1 MVRIAVLGV
10 GRMGAPIARRL
21 AASAEVVAFDPDARR
36 LAELGDEV
44 ETAPSQDA
52 AVVRADIVVAVLP
65 GAREQPTVLR
75 RALATGSLDGEPGML
90 LVDLTSGH
98 PGTARELQAAARRD
112 GAGYVAAPMSGDP
125 AAAAEGALQLLVGGT
140 AVDVEKADAVI
151 APLVCNGGRARHIS
165 EDAGAAPLAKLLVN
179 GLWFAQAIA
188 MAEAVRTGERA
199 GLPASVLRDV
209 LRGSAADSAYVDRY
223 LDRFLAGDEMT
234 EFALH
239 RVVEELD
246 ILGSLQ
252 DVGGFADGVLAASHA
267 IHARALAEFG
277 EGHGELT
284 AAQWVRGRHAGASS
298 SPPSETSSGPTAS
311 STA

>member
-21 AASAEVVAFDPDARR
+21 AASADVVAFDPDASR
-36 LAELGDEV
+36 LAKLGDGV
-44 ETAPSQDA
+44 EPAPSLDA
-52 AVVRADIVVAVLP
+52 AVLRADIVVAVLP
-65 GAREQPTVLR
+65 GAREQGTVLQ
-75 RALATGSLDGEPGML
+75 RALAKGSLDGESGML
-90 LVDLTSGH
+90 VVDLTSGH
-98 PGTARELQAAARRD
+98 PDTARELQAAAHRA

-125 AAAAEGALQLLVGGT
+125 AAAADGALQLLVGGT
-140 AVDVEKADAVI
+140 DDDVEKADAVI
-151 APLVCNGGRARHIS
+151 GPLVCNGGRARHIS

-188 MAEAVRTGERA
+188 VAEAVRTGERA

-223 LDRFLAGDEMT
+223 LDRFLAGDEMS
-234 EFALH
+234 EFGLD

-246 ILGSLQ
+246 ILGSIQ
-252 DVGGFADGVLAASHA
+252 DAGGVADGVLAASHA
-267 IHARALAEFG
+267 IHARALVEFG

-284 AAQWVRGRHAGASS
+284 AAQWVRERHAGASS
-298 SPPSETSSGPTAS
+298 PSSETSSGPTAS